1 MIPSSG
7 LNASQEGSKEEY
19 EEKVSLFLQFE
30 LVALFSSFSPIM
42 QKFYGTAGG
51 PRGSLGAGDFLV
63 MLLDAVW
70 YFETHNSMSMHF
82 QVCCGVIIRACAIF
96 SEVEFI

>member
-1 MIPSSG
+1 MLSTIPSSG

-30 LVALFSSFSPIM
+30 FVALFSSFSPIM

-51 PRGSLGAGDFLV
+51 PRGFPGAGDFLV
-63 MLLDAVW
+63 MLLDVVW
-70 YFETHNSMSMHF
+70 NFETHN
-82 QVCCGVIIRACAIF
+82 AIGHVLHSQCQCTF
-96 SEVEFI
+96 RSVAGS